1 MIQISVMKIVEVYI
15 GCLTSLYGP
24 DEMSDELLSKDG
36 NILNLNFISAIA
48 HRPKS
53 TKIISAVR
61 RIAFEGIMGPVIAR
75 YIIEATC
82 IETRHTETNLF
93 KPIKNYNSKNRS
105 A

>member
-1 MIQISVMKIVEVYI
+1 MIQINVMNIVEVYI

-48 HRPKS
+48 HRPKI
-53 TKIISAVR
+53 TKSISKIKRNGDEGIIS
-61 RIAFEGIMGPVIAR
+61 PVIAR

-82 IETRHTETNLF
+82 ITTRQTETNLF
-93 KPIKNYNSKNRS
+93 NAAKIIIT
-105 A
+105 